1 MLISP
6 EGPDFEMPL
15 WRRTRNTERGI
26 AVCGS
31 EATRVDT
38 GYMQEIV
45 SREKIVSNDVVE

>member
-6 EGPDFEMPL
+6 EGLDFEMPL
-15 WRRTRNTERGI
+15 WRRTRNTERAI
-26 AVCGS
+26 ALGVS

-45 SREKIVSNDVVE
+45 SREKIVSNDLVE